1 MRIAQIEFS
10 GFRGINSGCVVL
22 PQHAALLG
30 ANNVGKTAVT
40 DALALVFGRE
50 RMAYQLS
57 DWDFFGGAPKP
68 DSLLTIICTVTDFPS
83 DAPDDH
89 ADWFGGESAAHPV
102 WWHEDQGKVTF
113 DLDRPEGGRL
123 AAQVA
128 LSARYEDESC
138 EFETLRYFYNGPG
151 NPFTDGCSKISS
163 SLLQELGVFIL
174 PAQRQWDKLLGFGS
188 SSFLKVLRQADA
200 IPGEAIEKLK
210 AELRNS
216 AAAIEEAPTLKPL
229 LASAEAE
236 LRRFLM
242 LAAGRSLAYRATS
255 LDTYGV
261 LQSLLPHIKDGSGAL
276 LPLSRQGSG
285 MVSLQA
291 FLIVLAFAERRR
303 AAGKNFI
310 LVAEEP
316 ELHLHPS
323 LHKRLA
329 NRIRTVSTQS
339 VITTHSPLVA
349 ASYPPAQAVFLSN
362 DKGSLSAQLL
372 RRESVKDIKSHPI
385 RKLYVQKREAFY
397 EAILGPGT
405 LVPEGELDYHWLRLL
420 QQLAECSEDETGV
433 PLTVAP
439 VSIVPTQDS
448 LAETYP
454 EVARLRPDSMPL
466 VDGDGG
472 GDGYLVS
479 LAKCKTPPQLC
490 IQMGPGA
497 AVECVAAWVLQPA
510 LASPGLHLSELL
522 ADQSSRTLRALQVA
536 LHGSSTKKA
545 RELHECLVWEA
556 IGTPACG
563 ARAAELFNDFAAIMN
578 GEKPRNTG
586 WQQVT
591 HASGIQVWVAKHITK
606 EQACPSTS
614 LSPAKQVPA
623 KQGS

>member
-1 MRIAQIEFS
+1 MRIAQIEIS

-68 DSLLTIICTVTDFPS
+68 DTLFTIICTVTDFPS
-83 DAPDDH
+83 DEPEDH
-89 ADWFGGESAAHPV
+89 TDWFGGESAAHPI
-102 WWHEDQGKVTF
+102 WWHEDHGKATCE
-113 DLDRPEGGRL
+113 LDRPEGGKL

-128 LSARYEDESC
+128 LSARYEDETC
-138 EFETLRYFYNGPG
+138 DFETLRYFYHGPG
-151 NPFTDGCSKISS
+151 NPFTDGCNKVSSK
-163 SLLQELGVFIL
+163 LLQELGVFIL
-174 PAQRQWDKLLGFGS
+174 PAQRQWDKLLSFGS
-188 SSFLKVLRQADA
+188 SSFLKVLRQAAA
-200 IPGEAIEKLK
+200 IPGEAIERLK
-210 AELRNS
+210 AELRNP
-216 AAAIEEAPTLKPL
+216 ATTIEEAPTLRPL

-242 LAAGRSLAYRATS
+242 LSAGGSLSYRATS

-261 LQSLLPHIKDGSGAL
+261 LQSLLPHIKDSSGAL
-276 LPLSRQGSG
+276 LPLSRQGAG

-291 FLIVLAFAERRR
+291 FLIVLAFAEKRK

-329 NRIRTVSTQS
+329 NRIRAVSAQS

-349 ASYPPAQAVFLSN
+349 ASYPPTQAVFLSN
-362 DKGSLSAQLL
+362 DNGSLSAQPM
-372 RRESVKDIKSHPI
+372 RRESTKDIKAHPI
-385 RKLYVQKREAFY
+385 RKLYTQKREAFY

-405 LVPEGELDYHWLRLL
+405 LVPEGEFDYHWLRLL
-420 QQLAECSEDETGV
+420 QQLAECSEDETGA

-454 EVARLRPDSMPL
+454 EVARLRPDAVPV
-466 VDGDGG
+466 VDGDDG

-479 LAKCKTPPQLC
+479 LAKCKTPPTLC
-490 IQMGPGA
+490 IQLGPGA
-497 AVECVAAWVLQPA
+497 AVECLAAWVLQPA
-510 LASPGLHLSELL
+510 LASPGPHLSKLL
-522 ADQSSRTLRALQVA
+522 GDPSGRHLRALQVA
-536 LHGSSTKKA
+536 LHESSAKKA
-545 RELHECLVWEA
+545 RELHECLAWEA
-556 IGTPACG
+556 LETPACG
-563 ARAAELFNDFAAIMN
+563 TRAAELFNDFAAIIH
-578 GEKPRNTG
+578 GENPKNAG
-586 WQQVT
+586 WQQSA
-591 HASGIQVWVAKHITK
+591 HASGIPVWVAEHITK
-606 EQACPSTS
+606 EQACPSPSSS
-614 LSPAKQVPA
+614 LVKQVPV